1 MLFEKEKS
9 YFWMAL
15 SEKHADMCLYL
26 TRSMASR
33 PLVLPWGMI
42 YQGSKFVNT
51 PNLLILYV
59 VFVLLKQYF
68 YTNSRMLE
76 QTELFD
82 PV

>member
-9 YFWMAL
+9 YVWMAL
-15 SEKHADMCLYL
+15 TEKHADMCLYL
-26 TRSMASR
+26 TQSMASR

-59 VFVLLKQYF
+59 VFVF
-68 YTNSRMLE
+68 
-76 QTELFD
+76 
-82 PV
+82 

>member
-1 MLFEKEKS
+1 
-9 YFWMAL
+9 
-15 SEKHADMCLYL
+15 
-26 TRSMASR
+26 MASR

-59 VFVLLKQYF
+59 VFVLLTQYF

-76 QTELFD
+76 QTELLD
-82 PV
+82 QV